1 MQSLQQE
8 YVFNQSGG
16 VVTEPVNGNWLQA
29 YCEFLGITEPLNS
42 SWLQALCN
50 HFGITEPLYSSWT
63 IALANYYGITA
74 PVNGTW
80 WYALSQLPEPAPAI
94 PFIWNEDTNN
104 WEAEDRI
111 WEIGQPVVPTAD
123 FTSDAVTVVEGA
135 TVQFT
140 DTSLGGPTSWSWTF
154 TGGTPSTSTDR
165 NPSVVYNTV
174 GQFQVSLEV
183 SNSEGSDT
191 KTVPNYMTVN
201 VVPVVADF
209 SADTTTPS
217 EGDTVNFTDTSTGT
231 PTAWSWTLPGATPSV
246 SADQNPSV
254 VYNTTGTYSVTL
266 EASKTGSSDTE
277 VKTDYIQVFEPATV
291 SPITEFDT
299 GLFYTTVSNPISTEP
314 FATSLFAQNI
324 TQTT

>member
-63 IALANYYGITA
+63 IALANYYGITS
-74 PVNGTW
+74 PLNGTW
-80 WYALSQLPEPAPAI
+80 WYALSKVAAPAPTV

-111 WEIGQPVVPTAD
+111 WEVGDPVAPTAN
-123 FTSDAVTVVEGA
+123 FTSDTVTVIEGD

-154 TGGTPSTSTDR
+154 TGGTPSSSTDR

-183 SNSEGSDT
+183 TNSEGSDT

-201 VVPVVADF
+201 VLPVVADF
-209 SADTTTPS
+209 SADTTTPT
-217 EGDTVNFTDTSTGT
+217 EGDTVVFTDTSTGT
-231 PTAWSWTLPGATPSV
+231 PTSWSWTLPGATPS
-246 SADQNPSV
+246 SSTDQNPSV
-254 VYNTTGTYSVTL
+254 VYNTVGTYSATL

-291 SPITEFDT
+291 VAITEFDT

-324 TQTT
+324 TTS